1 MSRTSRVFNIVSGVL
16 MIICSWILFRNP
28 DVGLEFAAMILS
40 VSLFLS
46 GIHYLY
52 YYFSMAR
59 HMVGGRYVLF
69 TAVFILD
76 FGMFTAALSDFPRLY
91 VVMYLLGY
99 HAFTGLINI
108 LRGLEAKRYK
118 SPDYRRNVL
127 AGSFDFL
134 IALGCIIFIRRREML
149 ILGYCLTLAWS
160 AVIRIISAFRRTAVI
175 HIGP

>member
-1 MSRTSRVFNIVSGVL
+1 
-16 MIICSWILFRNP
+16 
-28 DVGLEFAAMILS
+28 
-40 VSLFLS
+40 
-46 GIHYLY
+46 
-52 YYFSMAR
+52 
-59 HMVGGRYVLF
+59 
-69 TAVFILD
+69 
-76 FGMFTAALSDFPRLY
+76 
-91 VVMYLLGY
+91 MYLLGY

-118 SPDYRRNVL
+118 SPDYSRNVL

-134 IALGCIIFIRRREML
+134 IALGCIVFIRRRKML

>member
-1 MSRTSRVFNIVSGVL
+1 MSGTSRIYNIVSGVV
-16 MIICSWILFRNP
+16 MIICSWILFRNQ
-28 DVGLEFAAMILS
+28 DLGLEFAAMILG
-40 VSLFLS
+40 VSLLLT

-69 TAVFILD
+69 VAVFVLD
-76 FGMFTAALSDFPRLY
+76 FALFTAALSDFPRLY
-91 VVMYLLGY
+91 VVLYLLGY

-108 LRGLEAKRYK
+108 MRGLEAKRYK
-118 SPDYRRNVL
+118 SPDYRRNIL

-134 IALGCIIFIRRREML
+134 IAFGCIVFIRRRQML

-160 AVIRIISAFRRTAVI
+160 AIIRIISAFRRTAVI

>member
-1 MSRTSRVFNIVSGVL
+1 MSGTSRIYNIVSGVV

-28 DVGLEFAAMILS
+28 DVGLEIAAFILS
-40 VSLFLS
+40 ISLFLT

-69 TAVFILD
+69 VAVFVLD
-76 FGMFTAALSDFPRLY
+76 FALFTAALSDFPRLY
-91 VVMYLLGY
+91 VVLYLLGY

-108 LRGLEAKRYK
+108 MRGLEAKRYK
-118 SPDYRRNVL
+118 SPDYRRNIL

-134 IALGCIIFIRRREML
+134 IAFGCIVFIRRRQML

-160 AVIRIISAFRRTAVI
+160 AIIRIISAFRRTAVI